1 MKTHLASLIKM
12 IVLAIFAA
20 SSVGCASLTNDP
32 MTPIALSFSDGS
44 PGKCKL
50 QNKRGAWDVTIPSTC
65 HVRRSDDVL
74 KYDCKTQDGRE
85 ASGSMPS
92 TVGAKIIAS
101 AIFLDFGIT
110 DAITD
115 KHREYPASYV
125 IPIIKKDDTHTEKI
139 EPPESK
145 I

>member
-1 MKTHLASLIKM
+1 MPSKVRKLPIKTNLVNLFIM
-12 IVLAIFAA
+12 IVILIFAGNF
-20 SSVGCASLTNDP
+20 VGFASLTNDP
-32 MTPIALSFSDGS
+32 MTPLAMSFSDGS

-50 QNKRGAWDVTIPSTC
+50 KNKSGVRDVTIPSTC
-65 HVRRSDDVL
+65 HVRRTDDVL
-74 KYDCKTQDGRE
+74 KYNCRTADGRA

-115 KHREYPASYV
+115 KHREYPAS
-125 IPIIKKDDTHTEKI
+125 
-139 EPPESK
+139 
-145 I
+145 